1 MTRPVDAAHTAGRL
15 SRLLSELSCSDC
27 EEQALQR
34 AVELT
39 MRAAG
44 AQRCALMTAT
54 GVALERG
61 FGAGAGSTVP
71 LAELMAAR
79 GDGAP
84 RALLGDWGAHELYF
98 AEVEH
103 EPVTWLVACRAS
115 GPFTAAE
122 RDRVTAIAGV
132 LSMTLALLHSR
143 AAEAQQL
150 RAAEREL
157 AHQALHDRLTGLA
170 NRDLL
175 HDRATRLLARAAGYD
190 DRLMTAMIIDLD
202 DFQALNDSL
211 DRIRGDQLL
220 VQVAQRLTD
229 VVAKLESA
237 TRSLALG
244 RYGSDEFLLLGERL
258 TGEEDVTAIAERLRA
273 ALTEPFVVSGQKV
286 SVTASIGIA
295 CTGAERVATQRM
307 DADQFMSDAEV
318 ALGRAK
324 ELGGDRFEIF
334 EERMRA
340 RLMDRALLETELRA
354 GLERGEL
361 ALLYQP
367 VVTVA
372 DAELVAV
379 EALVRWQHPQRGLLD
394 PGEFIPLAERS
405 DLIVDLGA
413 WVLEEACAQ
422 IARWRDA
429 HPARLNVRVSL
440 NVSARQLSPQLIDT
454 VAATL
459 ERHHVDPSQLALEIT
474 ESLLMQRAG
483 DSRELLS
490 ALKRTG
496 VSIVLDDFGTGFS
509 SLSYLKE
516 LPLDQLKLDR
526 SFCTELEQDLRSAK
540 IVAATIEMARALG
553 MTIVA
558 EGVETA
564 DQLTILNRLGCDFAQ
579 GFWFAQP
586 EPADA
591 VFRRVLAAYES
602 DSRLVADG
610 VTEPVRVRTSAGVGV
625 VDRRRGGDRR
635 DGVPGRRVQD
645 RRTPAPR
652 AVDPDPRAE
661 ADRRPELARLAAEA
675 LPVGP
680 VAPDAVRASH
690 LRSLGRMTG
699 LLYLFGSV
707 LALPGDVVM
716 HAPSVLTVILLT
728 LMGLLTGIVCLT
740 MPWQR
745 LSERWLHAAAVLGT
759 IEVTISAVAIGRHAT
774 VLGAF
779 YAMIAAAVAYG
790 FRDRRVIAVQTAMI
804 LTGMALPPLLLADQP
819 TDAVPRMLVTA
830 LVTCAIVTVVVYLR
844 ERLEASAARQ
854 RALADR
860 DPLTEVGNYRV
871 LHERLAH
878 ELAAHRRDG
887 QTLSV
892 LLVDLDD
899 FKQVNEHLGHAAGDD
914 VLRRVARTLRDAAR
928 ERDTVARQGG
938 DEFAVLAPDTDADG
952 AELLAARLRQRLRRL
967 QFAGGRGRRDDR
979 LGRVPLPRRDP
990 AGAARARR
998 RPAARGQAQRRA
1010 RRAAVPLTV

>member
-1 MTRPVDAAHTAGRL
+1 MTRPVDAAPAAGRL

-27 EEQALQR
+27 DEQALQR

-39 MRAAG
+39 VCVAG
-44 AQRCALMTAT
+44 AQRCALLTAT

-61 FGAGAGSTVP
+61 FGAAAEPTVP

-79 GDGAP
+79 GDGAT
-84 RALLGDWGAHELYF
+84 RARLGDWGAHELCF
-98 AEVEH
+98 AEVDR
-103 EPVTWLVACRAS
+103 EPSTWLAACRAR

-122 RDRVTAIAGV
+122 RDCVTAIARV
-132 LSMTLALLHSR
+132 LSMTLALLGAR
-143 AAEAQQL
+143 AAEAEHLQ
-150 RAAEREL
+150 AAEREL
-157 AHQALHDRLTGLA
+157 VHQALHDRLTGLA
-170 NRDLL
+170 NRELL
-175 HDRATRLLARAAGYD
+175 RDRTTRLLARADYD
-190 DRLMTAMIIDLD
+190 NRQMAAMIIDLD
-202 DFQALNDSL
+202 HFQALNDLL
-211 DRIRGDQLL
+211 DHAGGDQLL
-220 VQVAQRLTD
+220 VQVARRLSD
-229 VVAKLESA
+229 VLAEFESA
-237 TRSLALG
+237 ARSLSLG
-244 RYGSDEFLLLGERL
+244 RYGPDEFVFLGQRL
-258 TGEEDVTAIAERLRA
+258 VGEEDVTAIAERLRA
-273 ALTEPFVVSGQKV
+273 ALSAPVHVGGRELSITV
-286 SVTASIGIA
+286 SIGIA
-295 CTGAERVATQRM
+295 CTGAERLQTQRM
-307 DADQFMSDAEV
+307 DADQFLSDAEV
-318 ALGRAK
+318 ALDRAK

-367 VVTVA
+367 VVTVT

-379 EALVRWQHPQRGLLD
+379 EALVRWRHPLRGLLD

-405 DLIVDLGA
+405 DLIVDVGA

-440 NVSARQLSPQLIDT
+440 NVSARQLSPQLVDT

-459 ERHHVDPSQLALEIT
+459 ERHRVDPSQLALEIT
-474 ESLLMQRAG
+474 ESLLMQSTE
-483 DSRELLS
+483 DSRELLR

-553 MTIVA
+553 MTVVA

-564 DQLTILNRLGCDFAQ
+564 DQLTVLNRLGCDFAQ

-591 VFRRVLAAYES
+591 VFDRVLAAYES

-625 VDRRRGGDRR
+625 VERRRGGDRR
-635 DGVPGRRVQD
+635 NGAPGRRAQD
-645 RRTPAPR
+645 RRAPTPR
-652 AVDPDPRAE
+652 AVDPHPHAE
-661 ADRRPELARLAAEA
+661 PDHRPELARLAAEA

-680 VAPDAVRASH
+680 VAPGAVRASH

-728 LMGLLTGIVCLT
+728 LMGLLTGFVCLA

-790 FRDRRVIAVQTAMI
+790 FRDRRVIAVQTALI
-804 LTGMALPPLLLADQP
+804 LSGMALPPLLLADQP

-878 ELAAHRRDG
+878 ELAAHRRDAR
-887 QTLSV
+887 TLSV
-892 LLVDLDD
+892 LLVDLDN

-952 AELLAARLRQRLRRL
+952 AVLLAARLRQRLRRL
-967 QFAGGRGRRDDR
+967 QFAGDAIDATIGWAVFPSHGETSQALLAHADAQL
-979 LGRVPLPRRDP
+979 LGGKRSGEHAALPSR
-990 AGAARARR
+990 
-998 RPAARGQAQRRA
+998 
-1010 RRAAVPLTV
+1010 